1 LKIEVKQGDGLK
13 REVSVEVPA
22 ETVQAEMEAKFA
34 EVRRDSTL
42 KGFRRGKAP
51 MAMIKS
57 VYIDEVR
64 AEVVDKLIKDTFRS
78 AVREK
83 NLKVASPPSVTDLDL
98 TDDLVLTYTAAIEV
112 FPEIEK
118 VDFDNFEIA
127 DIPVEVTDKEV
138 DDFVDHLRHQYSELR
153 PVDREAQT
161 GDVIIADLHKVA
173 DEQQALPET
182 EFADSH
188 IDLGNPLTIKEFNEQ
203 LPGVKGGQEK
213 EVQVVYADDYPDT
226 KFAGARITY
235 RTKVKSVNERLL
247 PELDD
252 SLAKRTGQAETA
264 LELKLKIR
272 ENIQR
277 QKDEN
282 IHRLHKRDVM
292 RQVVEKNPV
301 PIPEAMVESYLDAV
315 VEEMKGGGHE
325 DVSEQDIRTRYRPAG
340 LETIRWDF
348 LWHTLAEQQK
358 IEVLPEDT
366 ENWINGF
373 AAANQ
378 TTADQA
384 RVLLTKSGRANQ
396 LRESLLEGKVLEFL
410 ISNARKVP
418 AGEKKGNS

>member
-1 LKIEVKQGDGLK
+1 MKIEVKQGDGLK
-13 REVSVEVPA
+13 REVKVEVPA
-22 ETVQAEMEAKFA
+22 DTVQSEIEAKFA
-34 EVRRDSTL
+34 EVRRDTTL

-57 VYIDEVR
+57 IYTDDVK
-64 AEVVDKLIKDTFRS
+64 AEVVDKLIKDTFRA

-98 TDDLVLTYTAAIEV
+98 TEELVLTYTAAVEV
-112 FPEIEK
+112 YPEIET
-118 VDFDNFEIA
+118 VNCDGLEIA
-127 DIPVEVTDKEV
+127 DVPVEVTDKEV
-138 DDFVDHLRHQYSELR
+138 DDFVDHIRQQYSELR
-153 PVDREAQT
+153 PVEREART
-161 GDVIIADLHKVA
+161 GDVIIADLSKIA
-173 DEQQALPET
+173 DAQQALPET

-203 LPGVKGGQEK
+203 LPGVKSGQEK
-213 EVQVVYADDYPDT
+213 EIEVAYAEDYPDA

-235 RTKVKSVNERLL
+235 RTAIKSVNERVL
-247 PELDD
+247 PDLDD

-282 IHRLHKRDVM
+282 IHRLHKREVM

-301 PIPEAMVESYLDAV
+301 PIPEAMVDSYLDAV
-315 VEEMKGGGHE
+315 VEEMKEGGHE
-325 DVSEQDIRTRYRPAG
+325 EASEQDVRAHYRPIG

-378 TTADQA
+378 TTVDQA
-384 RVLLTKSGRANQ
+384 KVLLTKSGRANQ

-410 ISNARKVP
+410 IGSARKVP
-418 AGEKKGNS
+418 TGEMKGNS